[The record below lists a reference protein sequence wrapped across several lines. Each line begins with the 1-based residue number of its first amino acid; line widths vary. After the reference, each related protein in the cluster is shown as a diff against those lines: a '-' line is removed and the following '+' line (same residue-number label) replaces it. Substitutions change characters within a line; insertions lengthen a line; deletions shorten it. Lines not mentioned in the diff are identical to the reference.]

1 MRRAITR
8 SPKTSY
14 LHIVWKTKNV
24 RLKIFCKFPGQPLI
38 TLKIGAKFAAKIRYS
53 LSFKTYL
60 RHSMTDI
67 LIKSE
72 VLKGGEF
79 LIRESRP
86 EDTFIPEELN
96 EEQLMVKQMTEDFL
110 KNEIAPNRLRIEKRE
125 PGLTERLLEK
135 AGELGLLGAHM
146 PTEYGGMELD
156 TNTNTVIAD
165 MLGPCGSFS
174 TSIAAHTGIGMLP
187 ILYFG
192 TEAQKQKYL
201 PRLVSGELKA
211 AYCLTEPGSGSD
223 ALNAKTRADL
233 SADGSHYLLSGQ
245 KMWITNAGFANIFIV
260 FAKIGGEKFTGF
272 IVERDTPGITLGEEE
287 DKLGIKGSS
296 TRQVYFENAKV
307 PAENVLGDIGKGHLI
322 AFNALNI
329 GRYKLGVMCI
339 GGNKAVIDVAARY
352 ANERHQFGQPIGSF
366 GAIQYKLAEM
376 AIRNFAAESAGYRTS
391 QLMQDKKTAS
401 EEEGK
406 SFGQAT
412 LEAAEEYAIECSILK
427 VAGSEV
433 TDYCVDENVQIHGG
447 IGFSEEYTAARA
459 YRDSRINR
467 IYEGTNEINRMLIV
481 DQLFKRALK
490 GQLDIVG
497 PAWAVQKEL
506 AAMPSFEKTE
516 GEYAEEHKAIADFRK
531 IILMTAGGAAKIQMD
546 GKLNMKEEQELL
558 INCADMM
565 IDLFL
570 AESMLL
576 RVQKLADMQKEQ
588 PQEVYDAMLQ
598 VFFHDAS
605 ARIAKNATDALVSFA
620 EGDLLKTFLMGLKRF
635 TKYPPV
641 NVKVKRRLVADAVRN
656 ANGWCF

>member
-1 MRRAITR
+1 
-8 SPKTSY
+8 
-14 LHIVWKTKNV
+14 
-24 RLKIFCKFPGQPLI
+24 
-38 TLKIGAKFAAKIRYS
+38 
-53 LSFKTYL
+53 
-60 RHSMTDI
+60 MTDT
-67 LIKSE
+67 LEKTD

-96 EEQLMVKQMTEDFL
+96 EEQLMVKQMAEDFL
-110 KNEIAPNRLRIEKRE
+110 NNEIVPNRLRIEKRE
-125 PGLTERLLEK
+125 PGLTVRLLEK

-146 PTEYGGMELD
+146 PGTYGGTELD

-165 MLGPCGSFS
+165 VLGPCGSFS

-192 TEAQKQKYL
+192 TEAQKEKYL
-201 PRLVSGELKA
+201 PRLISGELKA

-233 SADGSHYLLSGQ
+233 SADGSHYLITGQ
-245 KMWITNAGFANIFIV
+245 KMWITNAGFADIFIV

-296 TRQVYFENAKV
+296 TRQVFFENAKV
-307 PAENVLGDIGKGHLI
+307 PAENVLGEIGKGHLI

-339 GGNKAVIDVAARY
+339 GGNKEVIKMAAGY

-366 GAIQYKLAEM
+366 GAIQLKLAEM
-376 AIRNFAAESAGYRTS
+376 AIRNFAAESAAYRTS
-391 QLMQDKKTAS
+391 QLMQDKKSAS
-401 EEEGK
+401 DAEGR
-406 SFGQAT
+406 SFGQSM

-427 VAGSEV
+427 ILGSEV

-447 IGFSEEYTAARA
+447 IGFSEEYAAARA

-467 IYEGTNEINRMLIV
+467 IYEGTNEINRMLMV

-506 AAMPSFEKTE
+506 ASMPSFEKLE
-516 GEYAEEHKAIADFRK
+516 GEYAEEYKAVADFRK
-531 IILMTAGGAAKIQMD
+531 IILMTAGGAAKMQMD
-546 GKLNMKEEQELL
+546 GKLNLKDEQELL
-558 INCADMM
+558 MNCADMM
-565 IDLFL
+565 IDLFA

-576 RVQKLADMQKEQ
+576 RVQKLNGMQKKQ

-598 VFFHDAS
+598 VYFHDAS
-605 ARIAKNATDALVSFA
+605 ARIMKNATDALASFA

-635 TKYPPV
+635 VKYPPV
-641 NVKVKRRLVADAVRN
+641 NVKEKRRLIAEAVRN